1 MQLHEDKFEFLCY
14 RTKQSSLLKELPS
27 TGQHAL
33 YHTPKGHTL
42 YPLEAVKDLGVIL
55 TCDYSWSYHINAM
68 VAAARI
74 MAAWVLG
81 VFKDR
86 SYSTMLQLYKTMVRS
101 RLEYCCPLWNPHK
114 IQEIQS
120 VEAVQKAFTKKI
132 GCVKELDYWDRL
144 KVLKITSLQRR
155 RERYIIIHIFK
166 IINDMAPNDLH
177 LEWYHNKRLG
187 VKIKLPKIDCN
198 VPKYASSLMESSF
211 RINGA
216 KLWNLLPAEV
226 NRQHLLDPFKVK
238 LQTFLK
244 NFPDKPPVSGY
255 TTQNGNSLI
264 DWSKQSGGPQ
274 LK

>member
-1 MQLHEDKFEFLCY
+1 MGIHSTRKKQLK
-14 RTKQSSLLKELPS
+14 S
-27 TGQHAL
+27 
-33 YHTPKGHTL
+33 
-42 YPLEAVKDLGVIL
+42 KDLGVSL
-55 TCDYSWSYHINAM
+55 TSDYSWTYHINTM
-68 VAAARI
+68 VADARK

-86 SYSTMLQLYKTMVRS
+86 SQITMLQLYKTMVRS

-114 IQEIQS
+114 IQDIQTI
-120 VEAVQKAFTKKI
+120 EAVQKAFTKKI
-132 GCVKELDYWDRL
+132 GSLKDLDYWDRL
-144 KVLKITSLQRR
+144 KRLSITSLQRR

-166 IINDMAPNDLH
+166 IINDMAPNDLC

-187 VKIKLPKIDCN
+187 TKVKVPKIDYN

-226 NRQHLLDPFKVK
+226 NTQHVLDPFKVK
-238 LQTFLK
+238 LQTFLNK
-244 NFPDKPPVSGY
+244 FPDKPPVYGY

-264 DWSKQSGGPQ
+264 DWSLQSGGPQ

>member
-1 MQLHEDKFEFLCY
+1 
-14 RTKQSSLLKELPS
+14 
-27 TGQHAL
+27 
-33 YHTPKGHTL
+33 
-42 YPLEAVKDLGVIL
+42 
-55 TCDYSWSYHINAM
+55 M
-68 VAAARI
+68 VADARI

-101 RLEYCCPLWNPHK
+101 RLEYCCPLWSPHK
-114 IQEIQS
+114 IQDIQTI
-120 VEAVQKAFTKKI
+120 EAVQKAFTKKI
-132 GCVKELDYWDRL
+132 GSLKELDYWDRL
-144 KVLKITSLQRR
+144 KRLNITSLQRR

-166 IINDMAPNDLH
+166 IINDMAPNDLC

-187 VKIKLPKIDCN
+187 IKVKIPKIDYN
-198 VPKYASSLMESSF
+198 VPKYASSLMEFSF

-226 NRQHLLDPFKVK
+226 NTQHVLDPFKVR
-238 LQTFLK
+238 LQKFLNK
-244 NFPDKPPVSGY
+244 FPDKPPVYGY

-264 DWSKQSGGPQ
+264 DWSLQSGGPQ